1 MEVVNNPI
9 LNILGQV
16 LNVSSRRA
24 GLVASNVANIDT
36 PGYKAQ
42 TFDFEGALASI
53 TSGSGGLQL
62 ARTDSGHLAPKS
74 NTGSFVETEES
85 EAPARQD
92 GNNVDIERELSDLL
106 KSELMFKASLRLI
119 ARKIGMLNSAIS
131 EGR

>member
-1 MEVVNNPI
+1 MEVVNNPV
-9 LNILGQV
+9 LNILGQA
-16 LNVSSRRA
+16 LSVSSKRA
-24 GLVASNVANIDT
+24 GLVACNVANLDT

-42 TFDFEGALASI
+42 TFDFDGALASI

-62 ARTDSGHLAPKS
+62 ERTNSGHLTPQS
-74 NTGSFVETEES
+74 NAGSSVQVEES
-85 EAPARQD
+85 DAPERLD

-106 KSELMFKASLRLI
+106 KSELMFKASLKLI